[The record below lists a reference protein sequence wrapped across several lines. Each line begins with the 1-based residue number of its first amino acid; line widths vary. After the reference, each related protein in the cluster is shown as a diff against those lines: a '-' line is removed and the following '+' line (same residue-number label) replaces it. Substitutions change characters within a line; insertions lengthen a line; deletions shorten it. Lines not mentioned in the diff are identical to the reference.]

1 MRTVGGKFRRHA
13 EECVISLPLLLE
25 DLKIKRTELEA
36 LTTND
41 GIRSINWDKVGHS
54 STISDL
60 TGRTAIDNLEQ
71 KEELL
76 EAIKKLD
83 KNINKIASAIA
94 SLPKT
99 ENTVIKSR
107 YIDGEEWATIADS
120 IGYSIVHAQRFRL
133 RALESI
139 ARALYGLKAVEDV
152 EFLKIL

>member
-1 MRTVGGKFRRHA
+1 MRRVGGKYRGYA
-13 EECVISLPLLLE
+13 EACVVSLPLLLG
-25 DLKIKRTELEA
+25 DLKIKKSELEA

-76 EAIKKLD
+76 DEIKKLD
-83 KNINKIASAIA
+83 RKINKIAEAISA
-94 SLPKT
+94 LPKPQ
-99 ENTVIKSR
+99 NTIIVSY
-107 YIDGEEWATIADS
+107 YIDGEDWATVAGSVD
-120 IGYSIVHAQRFRL
+120 YSIVHAQRFRL

-152 EFLKIL
+152 KFLEIL